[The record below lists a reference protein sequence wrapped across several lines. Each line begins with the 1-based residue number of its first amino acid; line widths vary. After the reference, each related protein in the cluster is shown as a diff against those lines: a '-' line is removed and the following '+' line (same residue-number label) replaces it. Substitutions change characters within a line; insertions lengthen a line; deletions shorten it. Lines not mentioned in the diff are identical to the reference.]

1 MEIQEKTVNL
11 LYTSWS
17 DENTPIT
24 NGYDLDYTEICDNP
38 HFFDFSN
45 FIGLGLGGKYAFI
58 SAATYV
64 GIPTIIAAVLSFIFS
79 KFKFKSSSFFKFWFW
94 TMLITTIS
102 YFANSIANT

>member
-1 MEIQEKTVNL
+1 MTKEKDLINL
-11 LYTSWS
+11 SQLWS
-17 DENTPIT
+17 FGSI
-24 NGYDLDYTEICDNP
+24 LMVVIIF
-38 HFFDFSN
+38 FFDFSN

-64 GIPTIIAAVLSFIFS
+64 GTPTIIAAVLSFIFS